1 MLTAGVELL
10 KHISLAT
17 HAEIIEK
24 AINITVNDEKIQTA
38 DLNPEFPVGTNEVVE
53 SIVRNVQNLAAWKV
67 CKESCVSSDS
77 MFQPAYV

>member
-10 KHISLAT
+10 KHISLTT

-38 DLNPEFPVGTNEVVE
+38 DLNPECPVGTNEVVE
-53 SIVRNVQNLAAWKV
+53 SIVRNIQNLAV
-67 CKESCVSSDS
+67 
-77 MFQPAYV
+77 